1 MDFTKDV
8 PIAFIL
14 HAYQPITQTEQILER
29 IVNKCYEPF
38 FTKLLENPQIK
49 ITLNISGCLVEKLEN
64 DYPQIINLVNK
75 SISAGQIEMMGSAY
89 YHALLP
95 LLTKDEQNYQITK
108 QQMIIQEVF
117 DILPTSFFPP
127 ELAISPTIF
136 DSLTLN
142 GFENIIAPSNVFLEH
157 YGGILK
163 VKNDKSISIIKR
175 NKILSNSIAF
185 NGYYNNSERA
195 LKDILHA
202 FQTSSI
208 PVVLAMDLETFGEHH
223 ENYFNFFFE
232 LMNELQSIQVS
243 ELSRE
248 YKITEQIGILQ
259 STSWSTDDVQLKMGI
274 HFPLWDHPQNSVHQ
288 LLHSHLELLRQIK
301 QKVSLSSW
309 LEEYHASF
317 YSCQFWWGSKEMWN
331 KKLVLTGLDF
341 QRKTLENIVENLP
354 ESDKKMIINLSD
366 NIIKRVKKCNLGK
379 EK

>member
-8 PIAFIL
+8 PVAFIL
-14 HAYQPITQTEQILER
+14 HAYQPITQTEQIFER

-38 FTKLLENPQIK
+38 FTKLLENPLIK
-49 ITLNISGCLVEKLEN
+49 ITLNISGCLIEKLEK
-64 DYPQIINLVNK
+64 DYPQVINLVNK

-117 DILPTSFFPP
+117 NVSPTSFFPP
-127 ELAISPTIF
+127 ELAVSPTIF
-136 DSLTLN
+136 DSLTSN
-142 GFENIIAPSNVFLEH
+142 GFENIIAPSNVFLEP

-163 VKNDKSISIIKR
+163 VSNDKSISIIKR
-175 NKILSNSIAF
+175 NKVLSNSIAF
-185 NGYYNNSERA
+185 NGYNKSSKRA
-195 LKDILHA
+195 LKDILHT

-223 ENYFNFFFE
+223 ENYYDFFFE
-232 LMNELQSIQVS
+232 LMNELRNILIS

-248 YKITEQIGILQ
+248 YNFTQHIGVLQ
-259 STSWSTDDVQLKMGI
+259 STSWSTSDDQLKKGI
-274 HFPLWDHPQNSVHQ
+274 HFPLWDHPQNLIHH

-301 QKVSLSSW
+301 QKVSLGDW
-309 LEEYHASF
+309 IEDYHASF
-317 YSCQFWWGSKEMWN
+317 YSCQFWWGSKEWWN
-331 KKLVLTGLDF
+331 KKLVLTGLNF
-341 QRKTLENIVENLP
+341 QRKTLEDIVENLL

-366 NIIKRVKKCNLGK
+366 KIIKRIKRSNLGK